1 MFGYVTINQDEL
13 KIRDYKRYRSFYCG
27 LCRSL
32 QKRYGIKGQVILPN
46 DMVFVDIL
54 LNGLYEEP
62 LVEEDRFCVVH
73 PAKKQH
79 MAYNGITDY
88 CADMGMLLAYY
99 KLLDDEYDE
108 KKPLSASKA
117 RIVRHLAE
125 RISDA
130 WPRQAE
136 AVTKYVHDLRSC
148 EEKNVN
154 NLDEVSGLSGKA
166 LGEIFIRE
174 EDTWSDFLRRMGFF
188 LGKFVYLMDAY
199 EDLDKDRKK
208 KNYNPWFFYED
219 RKDFDAI
226 VENSLT
232 MMMAECAKEFEKL
245 PIVQDIDIL
254 RNIVYSGVWNRYR
267 KIRKESEDA
276 KEEGEG

>member
-1 MFGYVTINQDEL
+1 MFGYVTVNEDEL

-32 QKRYGIKGQVILPN
+32 QRRFSILGQAILPY

-62 LVEEDRFCVVH
+62 LLEEDRFCVVH

-79 MAYNGITDY
+79 MMTNAITDY
-88 CADMGMLLAYY
+88 AADMGILLVYY
-99 KLLDDEYDE
+99 KALDDAMDE
-108 KKPLSASKA
+108 SSRRRVSPKASLFKKPAARVKA
-117 RIVRHLAE
+117 
-125 RISDA
+125 A

-136 AVTKYVHDLRSC
+136 AVEKYVLSLRECESAGTDDLDR
-148 EEKNVN
+148 VA
-154 NLDEVSGLSGKA
+154 GLTGTA
-166 LGEIFIRE
+166 MGELFVMRE
-174 EDTWSDFLRRMGFF
+174 DMWSDFLRRMAFF

-199 EDLDKDRKK
+199 EDLEKDLKK
-208 KNYNPWFFYED
+208 GNYNPWKPYRS
-219 RKDFDAI
+219 RKDYDAFA
-226 VENSLT
+226 ENTLT

-254 RNIVYSGVWNRYR
+254 RNIIYSGVWNKYR
-267 KIRKESEDA
+267 ELRARQERSA
-276 KEEGEG
+276 GEV